1 MAYGDDATKDGGP
14 AYPVDM
20 QSGLNG
26 MSLRD
31 YFAAQALPH
40 AIGHSSGLPEW
51 ELKRLFGDIGGITRP
66 QIAAALAYEVADE
79 MLKRRGRA
87 RQR

>member
-14 AYPVDM
+14 AYPV
-20 QSGLNG
+20 
-26 MSLRD
+26 RD